1 MKHKIDFDYNEDG
14 FTLATLRTSVG
25 TFYGTSCKHP
35 DDKFSPS
42 YMTGCTIAEARAW
55 INFCNKQ
62 IANKKLEL
70 KGLKRLLAAMPE
82 GKPGREYAE
91 NLYAAIEKEIEDYKQ
106 DKIYFKNS
114 IDVAIDSRRIYIN
127 SRSMTKEE
135 KENMR
140 KLIKQSFSS
149 LSNQD
154 KVDKEDN

>member
-14 FTLATLRTSVG
+14 FTLATLKTSIG

-55 INFCNKQ
+55 INLCNKQ

-82 GKPGREYAE
+82 NKPGREYAE
-91 NLYAAIEKEIEDYKQ
+91 NLYAAIEKEIEGYKQ
-106 DKIYFKNS
+106 DKIYFKNT
-114 IDVAIDSRRIYIN
+114 IDVAIDSRRIYLK

-140 KLIKQSFSS
+140 NVIKQSFAVLGS
-149 LSNQD
+149 QD
-154 KVDKEDN
+154 KTNQEDN

>member
-14 FTLATLRTSVG
+14 FTLATLKTSIG

-55 INFCNKQ
+55 INLCNKQ

-82 GKPGREYAE
+82 NKPGREYAK
-91 NLYAAIEKEIEDYKQ
+91 NLYAAIENEIKGYREEKKYYKNV
-106 DKIYFKNS
+106 INT
-114 IDVAIDSRRIYIN
+114 AIDSRRIYIN

-140 KLIKQSFSS
+140 NLIKQSFAN

>member
-1 MKHKIDFDYNEDG
+1 MKHKINFDYNEDG
-14 FTLATLRTSVG
+14 FTLATLKTSIG

-55 INFCNKQ
+55 INLCNKQ

-70 KGLKRLLAAMPE
+70 KGLQRLLAAMPE

-91 NLYAAIEKEIEDYKQ
+91 NLYAAIKKEIKGYKQ
-106 DKIYFKNS
+106 DKIYFKNA
-114 IDVAIDSRRIYIN
+114 INVAIDSRRIYIQ
-127 SRSMTKEE
+127 SRSTTREE

-140 KLIKQSFSS
+140 NVIKQSFAALGS
-149 LSNQD
+149 QD
-154 KVDKEDN
+154 KSDKEDN